1 MRGTATFA
9 AVAAL
14 TVTSAAFAADVPAG
28 YPADYAKVIEAAE
41 KEGKVVV
48 YSATDAAAAQPLLK
62 AFAKAFPKISVEYN
76 DLNSTE
82 LYNRLISEV
91 AAGGTGDV
99 TWSSAMDLQIK
110 LAQDGYALTYAS
122 PEKAKL
128 PGWSVY
134 KDQAYGT
141 TYEPVLFVHN
151 KRLLPEAQMPKT
163 HEEFIQVLTEK
174 KAELTGKVAT
184 YDPERSGTG
193 FAYISNDQLHF
204 PKLWDLAAALGGV
217 SVKLYTSTG
226 TMLEKIGSGEHV
238 LGYNMIGSYAINRGK
253 KDPNV
258 GVVYPQDYVEI
269 VSRVML
275 IPAKAKNP
283 NAGKVFLNFVLSQDG
298 QKAMADSG
306 LFAMRDDVEGDAT
319 VKTLKAKFGDKLK
332 PIPVDD
338 STTQYLDQTKR
349 LAFLKKWQDAV
360 AKR

>member
-28 YPADYAKVIEAAE
+28 YPADYAKIIEAAE

-163 HEEFIQVLTEK
+163 HDEFITVLTEK
-174 KAELTGKVAT
+174 KTELTGKVAT

-193 FAYISNDQLHF
+193 FAYVSNDQLHF

-258 GVVYPQDYVEI
+258 GVVYPQDYIEI

-283 NAGKVFLNFVLSQDG
+283 NAGKVFLNFVLSQEG